1 MSDKR
6 TMSND
11 SLEKGVETHKAEAI
25 VEGRTNIIIPLHLH
39 VASKKKNEVIYY
51 DPTDDRW
58 SCIVIERD
66 IGTWREL
73 PAGSLDVARL

>member
-1 MSDKR
+1 MSNKR

-25 VEGRTNIIIPLHLH
+25 VGGRTIPLHLH